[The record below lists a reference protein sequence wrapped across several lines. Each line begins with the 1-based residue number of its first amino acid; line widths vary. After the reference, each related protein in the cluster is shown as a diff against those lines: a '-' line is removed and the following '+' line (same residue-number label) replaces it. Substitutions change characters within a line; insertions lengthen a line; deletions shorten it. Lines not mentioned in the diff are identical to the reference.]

1 MSDAF
6 LSNISKVASILAM
19 WLTNGTGYVRRGP
32 DLWVVYALV
41 LTGLHNVGKIKD
53 VDSEVNNLL
62 LKRND
67 THKCKIVPC
76 LCLLALRSTFAKLGL
91 VKYTCFS

>member
-1 MSDAF
+1 M
-6 LSNISKVASILAM
+6 AM
-19 WLTNGTGYVRRGP
+19 WLANGTGYVRRGP

-53 VDSEVNNLL
+53 VDSKVNNLL
-62 LKRND
+62 LKRDN
-67 THKCKIVPC
+67 TYKCKIIPC
-76 LCLLALRSTFAKLGL
+76 LYFLALRSIFAKLAL